1 MDTRLKSALE
11 LANAVET
18 LTNQRKLALS
28 KYKQTQVLFYNGGTF
43 SADLNLLSAVG
54 MLQLHVPDEGLV
66 LVDSNNIP
74 IKIVDVDEFLF
85 LVRSRVIESARQ
97 YYNEY
102 EELKKVRTP
111 QAVLDK

>member
-43 SADLNLLSAVG
+43 CADLTLLAAVHS
-54 MLQLHVPDEGLV
+54 LQSLAEELI
-66 LVDSNNIP
+66 LVDANNIP
-74 IKIVDVDEFLF
+74 IKISDVDEFLF
-85 LVRSRVIESARQ
+85 LVQSRVIESSRQ
-97 YYNEY
+97 YYHEY

-111 QAVLDK
+111 KAVLDK